1 MKERQ
6 LTMKDGHRLFYRIW
20 EVDNPKA
27 SVHINHGM
35 AEHSYRYD
43 DFARFL
49 NSHGYVVYAQDHR
62 GHGRTA
68 EEDEKG
74 WFSHQDGWSIVV
86 DDAFSIDEKIMEDYP
101 EIPHFLFG
109 HSMGSF
115 ITRISM
121 ARHSEDYD
129 AVVICGT
136 GAHQGLLGRI
146 GQMLARSHVKKW
158 NSKMRDP
165 DLDKLAFSSYSKRF
179 KGEGK
184 FAWLS
189 RDRKE
194 VEKYENDPF
203 CGFVCSS
210 KFYDDLIELSNQA
223 NNANEV
229 KKVRK
234 SLPVFIIS
242 GTDDPVGGYSKGVR
256 KVYSLYK
263 NAGIENVQLKLY
275 DGGRHEILNEINKD
289 EVYQDIV
296 AFYDG
301 SMK

>member
-1 MKERQ
+1 M
-6 LTMKDGHRLFYRIW
+6 
-20 EVDNPKA
+20 
-27 SVHINHGM
+27 
-35 AEHSYRYD
+35 
-43 DFARFL
+43 
-49 NSHGYVVYAQDHR
+49 
-62 GHGRTA
+62 
-68 EEDEKG
+68 
-74 WFSHQDGWSIVV
+74 
-86 DDAFSIDEKIMEDYP
+86 
-101 EIPHFLFG
+101 
-109 HSMGSF
+109 
-115 ITRISM
+115 
-121 ARHSEDYD
+121 
-129 AVVICGT
+129 
-136 GAHQGLLGRI
+136 
-146 GQMLARSHVKKW
+146 
-158 NSKMRDP
+158 
-165 DLDKLAFSSYSKRF
+165 
-179 KGEGK
+179 
-184 FAWLS
+184 
-189 RDRKE
+189 
-194 VEKYENDPF
+194 EKYEKDPF